1 MNRKQIVAG
10 TVALLLVAAAIWVY
24 LVASYESGLGTS
36 NTVLVSDSNSS
47 TNKSND
53 NKLLELSFDTGAE
66 DLLWASLGIELEIE
80 GAMHT
85 CSFGV
90 QSNPDQSGKL
100 ISTNLGADG
109 LTFTTVVNATDD
121 EKFTFLDIGEQI
133 EGNESNYWMKFS
145 STDIF
150 LSDGVKWLFLEDADF
165 KEVSEIPSV
174 NLSNNTEDKLDWY
187 TYDLSVHRID
197 PNDGVYVVEKNDM
210 WFKINFLSYYNSD
223 DESRFPAMQIA
234 ALNGSDFPALNNSDL
249 VVPSPCIIYTEDL
262 DLDYWNANET
272 IVLAENG
279 INLCGQ
285 SCEINVKIKFE
296 TTPVDV
302 SRLNWFSENPYYY

>member
-36 NTVLVSDSNSS
+36 NTILVGDSNSP
-47 TNKSND
+47 TNNSND
-53 NKLLELSFDTGAE
+53 NNLLELSFDTGAE

-80 GAMHT
+80 GVMHT

-90 QSNPDQSGKL
+90 QSNPDQSGEL

-150 LSDGVKWLFLEDADF
+150 LADGVKWLFLGDVDF
-165 KEVSEIPSV
+165 KEVIEIPSN
-174 NLSNNTEDKLDWY
+174 NLSNNTEDSLDWY

-249 VVPSPCIIYTEDL
+249 VVPSPCIILTEDL
-262 DLDYWNANET
+262 DIGYWNANET
-272 IVLAENG
+272 IILAENG
-279 INLCGQ
+279 INLCSQ

-302 SRLNWFSENPYYY
+302 SRTELV

>member
-1 MNRKQIVAG
+1 VNRKQIVAG

-234 ALNGSDFPALNNSDL
+234 ALNGSDFPALSNSDL
-249 VVPSPCIIYTEDL
+249 VVPSPCIIYTEDS
-262 DLDYWNANET
+262 DFDYWNANET
-272 IVLAENG
+272 IILAENG
-279 INLCGQ
+279 INLCSQ

-302 SRLNWFSENPYYY
+302 SRTELV

>member
-1 MNRKQIVAG
+1 MNWKQIVAG

-36 NTVLVSDSNSS
+36 NTILVSDSNSPI
-47 TNKSND
+47 NNSND
-53 NKLLELSFDTGAE
+53 NKMLELSFDKGAE

-150 LSDGVKWLFLEDADF
+150 LADGVKWLFLDDVDF
-165 KEVSEIPSV
+165 KEVIEIPSS
-174 NLSNNTEDKLDWY
+174 NLSNNTEDSLDWY
-187 TYDLSVHRID
+187 TYDLSVQDRKS
-197 PNDGVYVVEKNDM
+197 VV
-210 WFKINFLSYYNSD
+210 
-223 DESRFPAMQIA
+223 
-234 ALNGSDFPALNNSDL
+234 
-249 VVPSPCIIYTEDL
+249 
-262 DLDYWNANET
+262 
-272 IVLAENG
+272 
-279 INLCGQ
+279 
-285 SCEINVKIKFE
+285 
-296 TTPVDV
+296 
-302 SRLNWFSENPYYY
+302 

>member
-36 NTVLVSDSNSS
+36 NTVLVSDSNSP
-47 TNKSND
+47 TNNSND
-53 NKLLELSFDTGAE
+53 NNLLELSFDTGAE

-90 QSNPDQSGKL
+90 QSNPDQSGEL

-150 LSDGVKWLFLEDADF
+150 LADGVKWLFLGDVDF
-165 KEVSEIPSV
+165 KEVIEIPSN
-174 NLSNNTEDKLDWY
+174 NLSNNTEDSLDWY

-249 VVPSPCIIYTEDL
+249 VVPSPCIILTEDS
-262 DLDYWNANET
+262 DIDYWNANET
-272 IVLAENG
+272 IILAENG
-279 INLCGQ
+279 INLCSQ
-285 SCEINVKIKFE
+285 SCDINVKIKFE

-302 SRLNWFSENPYYY
+302 SRTELV

>member
-234 ALNGSDFPALNNSDL
+234 ALNGSDFPALSNSDL

-279 INLCGQ
+279 INLCSQ

-302 SRLNWFSENPYYY
+302 SRTELV

>member
-249 VVPSPCIIYTEDL
+249 VVPSPCIIYTEDS
-262 DLDYWNANET
+262 DFDYWNANET
-272 IVLAENG
+272 IILAENG
-279 INLCGQ
+279 INLCSQ

-302 SRLNWFSENPYYY
+302 SRTELV

>member
-1 MNRKQIVAG
+1 MLNWKRFVAG
-10 TVALLLVAAAIWVY
+10 TVVLLLLSAAIWIYMV
-24 LVASYESGLGTS
+24 STYESGLGTS

-47 TNKSND
+47 IDNSSD
-53 NKLLELSFDTGAE
+53 NKMLELSFDTGAE
-66 DLLWASLGIELEIE
+66 DLLWASLGIEMEIE

-90 QSNPDQSGKL
+90 QSNPGQSEAL

-121 EKFTFLDIGEQI
+121 EQFTFLDIGEQI
-133 EGNESNYWMKFS
+133 EGTESNYWMKFS

-150 LSDGVKWLFLEDADF
+150 LDDGVKWLFLDDADF
-165 KEVSEIPSV
+165 KEVNEIPSD
-174 NLSNNTEDKLDWY
+174 NLSNNTEDRLEWY

-197 PNDGVYVVEKNDM
+197 PNDGVYVVEKNNM

-234 ALNGSDFPALNNSDL
+234 ALNGTDFPALSNSDL
-249 VVPSPCIIYTEDL
+249 VAPSPCIILTEDS
-262 DLDYWNANET
+262 DTDYWNANET
-272 IVLAENG
+272 IILAENG
-279 INLCGQ
+279 INLCSQ

-302 SRLNWFSENPYYY
+302 SRTELI

>member
-1 MNRKQIVAG
+1 VNRKQIVAG

-302 SRLNWFSENPYYY
+302 SRTELV

>member
-1 MNRKQIVAG
+1 M
-10 TVALLLVAAAIWVY
+10 
-24 LVASYESGLGTS
+24 
-36 NTVLVSDSNSS
+36 
-47 TNKSND
+47 
-53 NKLLELSFDTGAE
+53 LELSFDTGSE

-90 QSNPDQSGKL
+90 QSNPDQSGEL

-150 LSDGVKWLFLEDADF
+150 LADGVKWLFLDDVDF
-165 KEVSEIPSV
+165 KEVIEMPSN
-174 NLSNNTEDKLDWY
+174 NLSNNTEDSLDWY

-249 VVPSPCIIYTEDL
+249 VVPSPCIILTEDS
-262 DLDYWNANET
+262 DIDYWNANET
-272 IVLAENG
+272 IILAENG

-302 SRLNWFSENPYYY
+302 SRTELV

>member
-1 MNRKQIVAG
+1 MNWKQIVAG
-10 TVALLLVAAAIWVY
+10 TVALILVAAAIWVY

-36 NTVLVSDSNSS
+36 NTILVSDSNSP
-47 TNKSND
+47 TNSSND
-53 NKLLELSFDTGAE
+53 NKLLELSFDTGSE

-90 QSNPDQSGKL
+90 QSNPDQSGEL

-150 LSDGVKWLFLEDADF
+150 LADGVKWLFLDDVDF
-165 KEVSEIPSV
+165 KEVIEMPSN
-174 NLSNNTEDKLDWY
+174 NLSNNTEDSLDWY

-197 PNDGVYVVEKNDM
+197 PNDGVYVVEKNDT

-234 ALNGSDFPALNNSDL
+234 ALNGSDFPALSNSDL
-249 VVPSPCIIYTEDL
+249 VVPSPCIILTEDS
-262 DLDYWNANET
+262 DIDYWNANET
-272 IVLAENG
+272 IILAENG

-302 SRLNWFSENPYYY
+302 SRTELV

>member
-1 MNRKQIVAG
+1 MNWKQIVAG

-47 TNKSND
+47 TNNSND

-150 LSDGVKWLFLEDADF
+150 LADAVKWLFLGDVDF
-165 KEVSEIPSV
+165 KEVIEIPSN
-174 NLSNNTEDKLDWY
+174 NLSNNTEDSLDWY

-249 VVPSPCIIYTEDL
+249 VVPSPCIILTEDS
-262 DLDYWNANET
+262 DIDYWNANET
-272 IVLAENG
+272 IILAENG

-302 SRLNWFSENPYYY
+302 SRTELV

>member
-1 MNRKQIVAG
+1 VNRKQIVAG

-66 DLLWASLGIELEIE
+66 DLLWASLGIEMEIE

-302 SRLNWFSENPYYY
+302 SRTELV

>member
-1 MNRKQIVAG
+1 MNWKQIVAG
-10 TVALLLVAAAIWVY
+10 TVALILVAAAIWVY

-36 NTVLVSDSNSS
+36 NTILVSDSNSP
-47 TNKSND
+47 TNSSND
-53 NKLLELSFDTGAE
+53 NKLLELSFDTGSE

-90 QSNPDQSGKL
+90 QSNPDQSGEL

-150 LSDGVKWLFLEDADF
+150 LADGVKWLFLDDVDF
-165 KEVSEIPSV
+165 KEVIEIPSN
-174 NLSNNTEDKLDWY
+174 NLSNNTEDSLDWY

-197 PNDGVYVVEKNDM
+197 PNDGVYVVEKNDT

-249 VVPSPCIIYTEDL
+249 VVPSPCIILTEDS
-262 DLDYWNANET
+262 DIDYWNANET
-272 IVLAENG
+272 IILAENG
-279 INLCGQ
+279 INLCSQ

-302 SRLNWFSENPYYY
+302 SRTELV

>member
-36 NTVLVSDSNSS
+36 NTILVSDSNSP
-47 TNKSND
+47 TNNSND
-53 NKLLELSFDTGAE
+53 NNLLELSFDTGAE

-80 GAMHT
+80 GVMHT

-90 QSNPDQSGKL
+90 QSNPDQSGEL

-150 LSDGVKWLFLEDADF
+150 LADGVKWLFLGDVDF
-165 KEVSEIPSV
+165 KEVIEIPSN
-174 NLSNNTEDKLDWY
+174 NLSNNTENSLDWY

-249 VVPSPCIIYTEDL
+249 VVPSPCIILTEDL
-262 DLDYWNANET
+262 DIGYWNANET
-272 IVLAENG
+272 IILAENG
-279 INLCGQ
+279 INLCSQ

-302 SRLNWFSENPYYY
+302 SRTELV

>member
-1 MNRKQIVAG
+1 MNWKQIVAG

-47 TNKSND
+47 TNNSND

-150 LSDGVKWLFLEDADF
+150 LADGVKWLFLGDVDF
-165 KEVSEIPSV
+165 KEVIEIPSN
-174 NLSNNTEDKLDWY
+174 NLSNNTEDSLDWY

-234 ALNGSDFPALNNSDL
+234 ALNGSDFPALSNSDL
-249 VVPSPCIIYTEDL
+249 VVPSPCIIYTEDS
-262 DLDYWNANET
+262 DFDYWNANET
-272 IVLAENG
+272 IILVENG
-279 INLCGQ
+279 INLCSQ
-285 SCEINVKIKFE
+285 NCEINVKIKFE

-302 SRLNWFSENPYYY
+302 SRTELV

>member
-1 MNRKQIVAG
+1 MNWKQIVAG

-47 TNKSND
+47 TNNSND

-90 QSNPDQSGKL
+90 QSNPDQSGEL

-150 LSDGVKWLFLEDADF
+150 LADGVKWLFLGDVDF
-165 KEVSEIPSV
+165 KEVIEIPSN
-174 NLSNNTEDKLDWY
+174 NLSNNTEDSLDWY

-234 ALNGSDFPALNNSDL
+234 ALNGSGFPALNNSDL
-249 VVPSPCIIYTEDL
+249 VVPSPCMILTEDL
-262 DLDYWNANET
+262 DIDYWNANET
-272 IVLAENG
+272 IILAENG

-302 SRLNWFSENPYYY
+302 SRTELV

>member
-1 MNRKQIVAG
+1 MNWKQIVAG

-36 NTVLVSDSNSS
+36 NTILVSDSNSPI
-47 TNKSND
+47 NNSND
-53 NKLLELSFDTGAE
+53 NKMLELSFDKGAE

-150 LSDGVKWLFLEDADF
+150 LADGVKWLFLDDVDF
-165 KEVSEIPSV
+165 KEVIEIPSS
-174 NLSNNTEDKLDWY
+174 NLSNNTEDSLDWY

-234 ALNGSDFPALNNSDL
+234 ALNSSDFPALNNSDL
-249 VVPSPCIIYTEDL
+249 VVPSPCIILTEDS
-262 DLDYWNANET
+262 DIDYWNANET
-272 IVLAENG
+272 IILAENG

-302 SRLNWFSENPYYY
+302 SRTELV

>member
-1 MNRKQIVAG
+1 MNWKQIVAG

-47 TNKSND
+47 TNNSND

-90 QSNPDQSGKL
+90 QSNPDQSGEL

-150 LSDGVKWLFLEDADF
+150 LADGVKWLFLGDVDF
-165 KEVSEIPSV
+165 KEVIEIPSN
-174 NLSNNTEDKLDWY
+174 NLSNNTEDSLDWY

-249 VVPSPCIIYTEDL
+249 VVPSPCIILTEDS
-262 DLDYWNANET
+262 DIDYWNANET
-272 IVLAENG
+272 IILAENG

-302 SRLNWFSENPYYY
+302 SRTELV

>member
-90 QSNPDQSGKL
+90 QSNPDQSGEL

-150 LSDGVKWLFLEDADF
+150 LADGVKWLFLGDVDF
-165 KEVSEIPSV
+165 KEVIEIPSN
-174 NLSNNTEDKLDWY
+174 NLSNNTEDSLDWY

-272 IVLAENG
+272 IILAENG

-302 SRLNWFSENPYYY
+302 SRTELV

>member
-36 NTVLVSDSNSS
+36 NTILVGDSNSS
-47 TNKSND
+47 TNNSND

-90 QSNPDQSGKL
+90 QSNPDQSGEL

-150 LSDGVKWLFLEDADF
+150 LADGVKWLFLGDVDF
-165 KEVSEIPSV
+165 KEVIEIPSN
-174 NLSNNTEDKLDWY
+174 NLSNNTEDSLDWY

-249 VVPSPCIIYTEDL
+249 VVPSPCIILTEDS
-262 DLDYWNANET
+262 DIDYWNANET
-272 IVLAENG
+272 IILAENG
-279 INLCGQ
+279 INLCSQ

-302 SRLNWFSENPYYY
+302 SRTELV

>member
-1 MNRKQIVAG
+1 MNWKQIVAG

-36 NTVLVSDSNSS
+36 NTILVSDSNSPI
-47 TNKSND
+47 NNSND
-53 NKLLELSFDTGAE
+53 NKMLELSFDKGAE

-121 EKFTFLDIGEQI
+121 EQFTFLDIGEQI
-133 EGNESNYWMKFS
+133 EGTESNYWMKFS
-145 STDIF
+145 STNIF
-150 LSDGVKWLFLEDADF
+150 LGDDVKWLFLDDADF
-165 KEVSEIPSV
+165 KEVSEIPSD
-174 NLSNNTEDKLDWY
+174 NLSNNTEDRLEWY

-197 PNDGVYVVEKNDM
+197 PNDGVYVLEKNDM

-249 VVPSPCIIYTEDL
+249 VVPSPCIILTEDS
-262 DLDYWNANET
+262 DIDYWNANET
-272 IVLAENG
+272 IILAENG
-279 INLCGQ
+279 INLCSQ

-302 SRLNWFSENPYYY
+302 SRTELV

>member
-1 MNRKQIVAG
+1 LNWKQIVAG

-47 TNKSND
+47 TNNSND

-90 QSNPDQSGKL
+90 QSNPDQSGEL

-150 LSDGVKWLFLEDADF
+150 LADGVKWLFLGDVDF
-165 KEVSEIPSV
+165 KEVIEIPSN
-174 NLSNNTEDKLDWY
+174 NLSNNTEDSLDWY

-234 ALNGSDFPALNNSDL
+234 ALNVSVFPALNNSDL
-249 VVPSPCIIYTEDL
+249 VVPSPCIILTEDS
-262 DLDYWNANET
+262 DIDYWNANET
-272 IVLAENG
+272 IILAENG

-285 SCEINVKIKFE
+285 SCDINVKIKFE

-302 SRLNWFSENPYYY
+302 SRTELV

>member
-1 MNRKQIVAG
+1 MNWKQIVAG

-36 NTVLVSDSNSS
+36 NTVLVSDSNSP
-47 TNKSND
+47 TNNSND
-53 NKLLELSFDTGAE
+53 NNLLELSFDTGAE

-90 QSNPDQSGKL
+90 QSNPDQSGEL

-150 LSDGVKWLFLEDADF
+150 LADGVKWLFLGDVDF
-165 KEVSEIPSV
+165 KEVIEIPSN
-174 NLSNNTEDKLDWY
+174 NLSNNTEDSLDWY

-234 ALNGSDFPALNNSDL
+234 ALNGSGFPALNNSDL
-249 VVPSPCIIYTEDL
+249 VVPSPCMILTEDL
-262 DLDYWNANET
+262 DIGYWNANET
-272 IVLAENG
+272 IILAENG
-279 INLCGQ
+279 INLCSQ

-302 SRLNWFSENPYYY
+302 SRTELV

>member
-234 ALNGSDFPALNNSDL
+234 ALNGSDFPALSNSDL
-249 VVPSPCIIYTEDL
+249 VVPSPCIIYTEDS
-262 DLDYWNANET
+262 DFDYWNANET

>member
-1 MNRKQIVAG
+1 MSV
-10 TVALLLVAAAIWVY
+10 AIWVY
-24 LVASYESGLGTS
+24 LIASYESDLGTS
-36 NTVLVSDSNSS
+36 NTILISDSNSPFD
-47 TNKSND
+47 NSND
-53 NKLLELSFDTGAE
+53 NELLELSFGTGTE

-90 QSNPDQSGKL
+90 QSNPDQSGEL

-150 LSDGVKWLFLEDADF
+150 LADGVKWLFLGDVEF
-165 KEVSEIPSV
+165 KEVTEIPSS
-174 NLSNNTEDKLDWY
+174 NLSNNTEDSLDWY

-234 ALNGSDFPALNNSDL
+234 ALNGTVFPALSNPNL
-249 VVPSPCIIYTEDL
+249 VVPSPCIILTEDS
-262 DLDYWNANET
+262 DIDYWNANET

-279 INLCGQ
+279 INLCSQ
-285 SCEINVKIKFE
+285 SCEIIVKIKFE
-296 TTPVDV
+296 TTPVVV
-302 SRLNWFSENPYYY
+302 SRTELV

>member
-1 MNRKQIVAG
+1 MLNWKRFVAG
-10 TVALLLVAAAIWVY
+10 TVVLLLLSAAIWVY
-24 LVASYESGLGTS
+24 MVATYESGLGTS
-36 NTVLVSDSNSS
+36 NKVLVSDSNSS
-47 TNKSND
+47 IDNSSD

-66 DLLWASLGIELEIE
+66 DLLWASLGIEMEIE
-80 GAMHT
+80 GAMYT

-90 QSNPDQSGKL
+90 QSNPDQSGEL

-121 EKFTFLDIGEQI
+121 EQFTFLDIGEQI
-133 EGNESNYWMKFS
+133 EGTESNYWMKFS
-145 STDIF
+145 STNIF
-150 LSDGVKWLFLEDADF
+150 LGDDVKWLFLDDADF
-165 KEVSEIPSV
+165 KEVIEIPSD
-174 NLSNNTEDKLDWY
+174 NLSNNTEVRLEWY

-197 PNDGVYVVEKNDM
+197 PNDGVYVLEKNDM

-234 ALNGSDFPALNNSDL
+234 ALNGSDFPALSNSDL
-249 VVPSPCIIYTEDL
+249 VVPSPCIILTEDS
-262 DLDYWNANET
+262 DIDYWNANET
-272 IVLAENG
+272 IILAENG

-285 SCEINVKIKFE
+285 SCDINVKIKFE

-302 SRLNWFSENPYYY
+302 SRTELV

>member
-1 MNRKQIVAG
+1 MNWKQIVAG

-36 NTVLVSDSNSS
+36 NTILVSDSNSP
-47 TNKSND
+47 TNNSND
-53 NKLLELSFDTGAE
+53 NNLLELSFDTGAE

-90 QSNPDQSGKL
+90 QSNPDQSGEL

-150 LSDGVKWLFLEDADF
+150 LADGVKWLFLGDVGF
-165 KEVSEIPSV
+165 KEVIEIPSN
-174 NLSNNTEDKLDWY
+174 NLSNNTENSLDWY

-249 VVPSPCIIYTEDL
+249 VVPSPCIILTEDL
-262 DLDYWNANET
+262 DIDYWNANET
-272 IVLAENG
+272 IILAENG

-302 SRLNWFSENPYYY
+302 SRTELV

>member
-1 MNRKQIVAG
+1 MNWKQIVAG

-36 NTVLVSDSNSS
+36 NTILVSDSNSPI
-47 TNKSND
+47 NNSND
-53 NKLLELSFDTGAE
+53 NKMLELSFDKGAE

-90 QSNPDQSGKL
+90 QSNPDQSGEL

-150 LSDGVKWLFLEDADF
+150 LADGVKWLFLDDVDF
-165 KEVSEIPSV
+165 KEVIEIPSS
-174 NLSNNTEDKLDWY
+174 NLSNNTEDSLDWY

-234 ALNGSDFPALNNSDL
+234 ALNGSDFPALSNSDL
-249 VVPSPCIIYTEDL
+249 VVPSPCIILTEDS
-262 DLDYWNANET
+262 DIDYWNANET
-272 IVLAENG
+272 IILAENG

-285 SCEINVKIKFE
+285 SCEIDVKIKFE

-302 SRLNWFSENPYYY
+302 SRTELV

>member
-1 MNRKQIVAG
+1 VNRKQIVAG

-249 VVPSPCIIYTEDL
+249 VVPSPCILYTEYV

-302 SRLNWFSENPYYY
+302 SRTELV

>member
-1 MNRKQIVAG
+1 M
-10 TVALLLVAAAIWVY
+10 
-24 LVASYESGLGTS
+24 
-36 NTVLVSDSNSS
+36 
-47 TNKSND
+47 
-53 NKLLELSFDTGAE
+53 LELSFDTGAE

-150 LSDGVKWLFLEDADF
+150 LADGVKWLFLDDVDF
-165 KEVSEIPSV
+165 KEVIEIPSS
-174 NLSNNTEDKLDWY
+174 NLSNNTEDSLDWY
-187 TYDLSVHRID
+187 TYDFSVHRID

-234 ALNGSDFPALNNSDL
+234 ALNGSDFPALSNSDL
-249 VVPSPCIIYTEDL
+249 VVPSPCIILTEDS
-262 DLDYWNANET
+262 DIDYWNANET
-272 IVLAENG
+272 IILAENG

-302 SRLNWFSENPYYY
+302 SRTELV

>member
-1 MNRKQIVAG
+1 MNWKQIVAG

-36 NTVLVSDSNSS
+36 NTILVSDSNSPI
-47 TNKSND
+47 NNSND
-53 NKLLELSFDTGAE
+53 NKMLELSFDKGAE

-145 STDIF
+145 STDI
-150 LSDGVKWLFLEDADF
+150 LLADGVKWLFLDDVDF
-165 KEVSEIPSV
+165 KEVIEIPSN
-174 NLSNNTEDKLDWY
+174 NLSNNTEDSLDWY

-197 PNDGVYVVEKNDM
+197 PNDGVYVVEKNDT

-234 ALNGSDFPALNNSDL
+234 ALNGTDFPALSNSDL
-249 VVPSPCIIYTEDL
+249 VAPSPCIILTEDSNT
-262 DLDYWNANET
+262 DYWNANET
-272 IVLAENG
+272 IILAENG
-279 INLCGQ
+279 INLCSQ
-285 SCEINVKIKFE
+285 SCDIDVKIKFE
-296 TTPVDV
+296 TTPVVV
-302 SRLNWFSENPYYY
+302 SRTELV

>member
-1 MNRKQIVAG
+1 MNWKQIVAG

-47 TNKSND
+47 TNNSND

-150 LSDGVKWLFLEDADF
+150 LADGVKWLFLGDVDF
-165 KEVSEIPSV
+165 KEVIEIPSN
-174 NLSNNTEDKLDWY
+174 NLSNNTEDSLDWY

-249 VVPSPCIIYTEDL
+249 VVPSPCIILTEDS
-262 DLDYWNANET
+262 DIDYWNANET
-272 IVLAENG
+272 IILAENG

-302 SRLNWFSENPYYY
+302 SRTELV

>member
-1 MNRKQIVAG
+1 MNWKQIVAG

-36 NTVLVSDSNSS
+36 NTILVSDSNSPI
-47 TNKSND
+47 NNSND
-53 NKLLELSFDTGAE
+53 NKMLELSFDKGAE

-121 EKFTFLDIGEQI
+121 EQFTFLDIGEQT
-133 EGNESNYWMKFS
+133 EGTESNYWMKFS

-150 LSDGVKWLFLEDADF
+150 LGEGVKWLFLDGADF
-165 KEVSEIPSV
+165 KEVNETPSD
-174 NLSNNTEDKLDWY
+174 NLSNNTEDRLEWY

-197 PNDGVYVVEKNDM
+197 PNDGVYVFEKNDM

-234 ALNGSDFPALNNSDL
+234 ALNGSDFPALSNSDL
-249 VVPSPCIIYTEDL
+249 VVPSPCIILTEDS
-262 DLDYWNANET
+262 DIDYWNANET
-272 IVLAENG
+272 IILAENG
-279 INLCGQ
+279 INLCSQ

-302 SRLNWFSENPYYY
+302 SRTELV

>member
-1 MNRKQIVAG
+1 MLNWKRFVAG
-10 TVALLLVAAAIWVY
+10 TVVLLLLSAAIWVY
-24 LVASYESGLGTS
+24 MVATYESGLVTS
-36 NTVLVSDSNSS
+36 NKVLVSDSNSS
-47 TNKSND
+47 IDNSSD

-66 DLLWASLGIELEIE
+66 DLLWASLGIEMEIE
-80 GAMHT
+80 GAIHT

-90 QSNPDQSGKL
+90 QSNPDQSGEL

-121 EKFTFLDIGEQI
+121 EQFTFLDIGEQI
-133 EGNESNYWMKFS
+133 EGTESNYWLKFS
-145 STDIF
+145 STNIF
-150 LSDGVKWLFLEDADF
+150 LGDDVKWLFLDDADF
-165 KEVSEIPSV
+165 KEVSEIPSD
-174 NLSNNTEDKLDWY
+174 NLSNNTEDRLEWY

-197 PNDGVYVVEKNDM
+197 PNDGVYVLEKNDM

-249 VVPSPCIIYTEDL
+249 VMPSPCIIYTEDS
-262 DLDYWNANET
+262 DFDYWNANET
-272 IVLAENG
+272 IILAENG
-279 INLCGQ
+279 INLCSQ

-296 TTPVDV
+296 TTPVDI
-302 SRLNWFSENPYYY
+302 SRT